1 MSNHEHIDRL
11 VNKALQSAD
20 GAERANAKPFLFT
33 RIQAAMQRR
42 PETLWEKAGRFI
54 TQPSVAIAG
63 LCLVLA
69 INLAAVIGSEK
80 NTPSLQEDATV
91 NVDAFS
97 NTVAAV
103 YDIDNNEP

>member
-1 MSNHEHIDRL
+1 MSNNEHIDRL

-33 RIQAAMQRR
+33 RIQAAMQRQ
-42 PETLWEKAGRFI
+42 PETIWERAGRFI
-54 TQPSVAIAG
+54 AQPAVAIVG

-69 INLAAVIGSEK
+69 INLAAVFGSG
-80 NTPSLQEDATV
+80 TTAPSMQEDVTV

>member
-1 MSNHEHIDRL
+1 MSNNDHIDRL
-11 VNKALQSAD
+11 VNKALESAD

-33 RIQAAMQRR
+33 RIQAAMQRQRETPWERAGKFIAR
-42 PETLWEKAGRFI
+42 PA
-54 TQPSVAIAG
+54 VAIAG

-69 INLAAVIGSEK
+69 INLAAVIGSDK
-80 NTPSLQEDATV
+80 TAPSMQDDVTV

>member
-1 MSNHEHIDRL
+1 MGNNEYIDGL

-20 GAERANAKPFLFT
+20 GAERAQAKPFLFT

-42 PETLWEKAGRFI
+42 PETIWEKAGRFI
-54 TQPSVAIAG
+54 AQPTVAIAG

-69 INLAAVIGSEK
+69 INLAAVFGSDS
-80 NTPSLQEDATV
+80 TAPSIQKDVTV